1 MPALPCAEQEPH
13 LLSAYRALLSPAEL
27 AAAEGGAAAA
37 EGVREERLLSKAL
50 ARVTLARYARLP
62 PAALRFGRN
71 AHGKPWLSAPLLDG
85 LAAPALAPRLC
96 FSVAH
101 APGALL
107 CAVSLDA
114 DVGCDVEEASRGNAA
129 VAQRL
134 ARRYFTPAEVAALDA
149 LPPGEPR
156 RRRFLHLWT
165 LKEAYVKALGR
176 GIAHAP
182 LNSFQLA
189 LHDDDDD
196 AAAGLRGDVPMRVGL
211 QHLGAPH
218 AVAPRGDEAVVGD
231 ALRSAA
237 AAHQPGAWRFAL
249 LQLCA
254 DGRAAAGSSS
264 ADSAGG
270 GHVAAVCVGAVGGAD
285 APPLVLRCWRTV
297 PLSWDAH
304 ATPAQLATLAF
315 SAQ

>member
-1 MPALPCAEQEPH
+1 
-13 LLSAYRALLSPAEL
+13 LSPAEL

-71 AHGKPWLSAPLLDG
+71 AHGKPWLSAPLLERAD
-85 LAAPALAPRLC
+85 ADAPQLAPRLC

-114 DVGCDVEEASRGNAA
+114 DVGCDVEAAARGNAA

-176 GIAHAP
+176 GIAAAP

-189 LHDDDDD
+189 LCDQQDGGADAD
-196 AAAGLRGDVPMRVGL
+196 AAAAAGMRQNAPMRVGL
-211 QHLGAPH
+211 QHMGAPH
-218 AVAPRGDEAVVGD
+218 AVALRGDEADSLSGV
-231 ALRSAA
+231 AA
-237 AAHQPGAWRFAL
+237 AAQQQPGAWRFAL

-254 DGRAAAGSSS
+254 DGHS
-264 ADSAGG
+264 ADSAGA
-270 GHVAAVCVGAVGGAD
+270 GHVAAVCVGAAAGAD
-285 APPLVLRCWRTV
+285 AHPLVLRCWRTV

-304 ATPAQLATLAF
+304 ATPAQLATLAL
-315 SAQ
+315 SAR